1 MWPGRPP
8 PVVWVRV
15 RKTTRIAFCR
25 LRARAAAACGA
36 IGARSANLPGMESF
50 GIDFGELDWQAW
62 LRAARDFALPRLLQ
76 SLGWI
81 ALAAVIYWVSRW
93 VLRRVERV
101 AVARTATTLDDDLV
115 RLLRRLLSISVVFWL
130 LWQVAHTW
138 ELGRVASAV
147 VAAWIVTVAF
157 PLSGFLVDMLR
168 IVSERI
174 APRTATSF
182 DETAFPLIHTIVRI
196 LLVLS
201 AVLVALEY
209 LGIRV
214 SPLLAGAGIAG
225 LAISLA
231 AKDTLSN
238 LIAGVL
244 LVVDRPFKV
253 GDRVEV
259 WSAPKETATWG
270 DVIEIGLRA
279 TKIQTTD
286 NLIVV
291 VPNNEIMRRDIINY
305 TASGPHVRLRIPIGI
320 AYDADT
326 ELAKRLILQAID
338 ETPGVRPEPEPVVIV
353 RSFGASA
360 VNLEARLWMENVRE
374 RRAIGDAVTERVKQ
388 LFDEHGVEIPY
399 PKRDI
404 YIRGGPGDGTTQ
416 PFGGG

>member
-1 MWPGRPP
+1 
-8 PVVWVRV
+8 
-15 RKTTRIAFCR
+15 
-25 LRARAAAACGA
+25 
-36 IGARSANLPGMESF
+36 MESF
-50 GIDFGELDWQAW
+50 GIDFGGLDWQAW
-62 LRAARDFALPRLLQ
+62 LRAVRDFALPRLLQ
-76 SLGWI
+76 SLGWT
-81 ALAAVIYWVSRW
+81 ALAATIYWVSRW

-101 AVARTATTLDDDLV
+101 VVARTATTLDDDLV

-130 LWQVAHTW
+130 FWQLAHTW
-138 ELGRVASAV
+138 ELERAASVV
-147 VAAWIVTVAF
+147 VAAWIVTLAF

-168 IVSERI
+168 IVTQRV
-174 APRTATSF
+174 ALRTATSF
-182 DETAFPLIHTIVRI
+182 DDTAFPLIHTIVRI
-196 LLVLS
+196 LLVLG

-214 SPLLAGAGIAG
+214 TPLLAGAGIAG

-253 GDRVEV
+253 GDRVEL
-259 WSAPKETATWG
+259 WSAPKENATWG
-270 DVIEIGLRA
+270 DVIAIGLRA
-279 TKIQTTD
+279 TKIRTTD

-320 AYDADT
+320 AYDADM

-338 ETPGVRPEPEPVVIV
+338 EIPGVRPEPEPVVIL

-360 VNLEARLWMENVRE
+360 MNLEARLWMENVRE
-374 RRAIGDAVTERVKQ
+374 RRAIGDAVTERVKK

-404 YIRGGPGDGTTQ
+404 YIRSGPGGGAT
-416 PFGGG
+416 PPLGGG